1 MTSRFDVVVS
11 VLRHPALRRMAGAFL
26 AFSIG
31 EWATWVAIVIYAYS
45 RGGAA
50 EAGLIAFI
58 QLVPSIIIAP
68 LAGSLGDRF
77 PRARVLFAGYAV
89 QSVAMAAAAAALWA
103 NLPAPVVYA
112 LATVTAT
119 TITIT
124 RPAQAALLP
133 DVCVSP
139 DQLTASNVT
148 AGTIDAVS

>member
-1 MTSRFDVVVS
+1 VTSRFDVVVS

-68 LAGSLGDRF
+68 LSIWATGFAIPLPTMSGADPCTGS
-77 PRARVLFAGYAV
+77 
-89 QSVAMAAAAAALWA
+89 
-103 NLPAPVVYA
+103 N
-112 LATVTAT
+112 
-119 TITIT
+119 
-124 RPAQAALLP
+124 
-133 DVCVSP
+133 
-139 DQLTASNVT
+139 
-148 AGTIDAVS
+148 IDG